1 MRRPKWDRTY
11 LARRVSAFLVL
22 LMAVG
27 VRLAHAQPA
36 SPSRPNVLFIA
47 SDDLNDDISAKGQSS
62 RRVIELVDIYP
73 TLAALTRV
81 LYLSASAL
89 RPVR

>member
-1 MRRPKWDRTY
+1 
-11 LARRVSAFLVL
+11 
-22 LMAVG
+22 
-27 VRLAHAQPA
+27 
-36 SPSRPNVLFIA
+36 VLFIV
-47 SDDLNDDISAKGQSS
+47 SDDLNDDIGAKGQSS